1 MPSVAIAGVTG
12 SVGRQAVAVVSR
24 DPDRFHVEA
33 IVAGSDDAGVVELA
47 KELRP
52 RVVGLAVGGDPQRL
66 RASLDASVEV
76 VVGPE
81 ALEASA
87 EADIVVNA
95 VSGFAGLAV
104 TRAALLRGRRLALA
118 NKESLVAAGDLVA
131 AWLRAGEGELVPVDS
146 EHSAIFQCLGGSRD
160 DVARVASLVLTSS
173 GGPFRTCSL
182 EALRDVSLEEALA
195 HPTWSMGPKITVDSS
210 TLFNKGLEVI
220 EAHYLFG
227 VSYEQ
232 IEVVVHP
239 ESVVHSMVR
248 FRDGSVI
255 AQLSEPT
262 MELPVAVALYH
273 PERAPYAIGSLELE
287 HPRSLSFEPVDD
299 ARFPALQL
307 AYQAGRLGGA
317 APCWLNAANEVAV
330 GAFLRGVVRWIDI
343 YRVVAA
349 TLERFEPSVFAS
361 QDDVIAA
368 DSLARHHA
376 ERIVEE
382 VGRG

>member
-12 SVGRQAVAVVSR
+12 SVGRQAGAVVSR
-24 DPDRFHVEA
+24 DPERFHVET
-33 IVAGSDDAGVVELA
+33 IVAGSDAGGLIELA

-52 RVVGLAVGGDPQRL
+52 RVVGLAVGGDRERVRQ
-66 RASLDASVEV
+66 SLDASVEV
-76 VVGPE
+76 VVGRE

-87 EADIVVNA
+87 AADIVVNA

-104 TRAALLRGRRLALA
+104 TRAALLAGRRLALA

-131 AWLRAGEGELVPVDS
+131 GWLDGGDGELVPVDS

-160 DVARVASLVLTSS
+160 GADRVASLVLTSS
-173 GGPFRTCSL
+173 GGPFRTRSA

-220 EAHYLFG
+220 EAHYLFE
-227 VSYEQ
+227 VPYDR

-273 PERAPYAIGSLELE
+273 PERAPYAIGSLDLTR
-287 HPRSLSFEPVDD
+287 PRSFGFEPVDD
-299 ARFPALQL
+299 ARFPALRL
-307 AYQAGRLGGA
+307 AYDAGRLGGA

-330 GAFLRGVVRWIDI
+330 AAFLGGALRWIDI
-343 YRVVAA
+343 YRVVAS
-349 TLERFEPSVFAS
+349 TLERFEPTTFAS
-361 QDDVIAA
+361 EEDVIEA
-368 DSLARHHA
+368 DATARDHA
-376 ERIVEE
+376 RRIVEE
-382 VGRG
+382 VTRG